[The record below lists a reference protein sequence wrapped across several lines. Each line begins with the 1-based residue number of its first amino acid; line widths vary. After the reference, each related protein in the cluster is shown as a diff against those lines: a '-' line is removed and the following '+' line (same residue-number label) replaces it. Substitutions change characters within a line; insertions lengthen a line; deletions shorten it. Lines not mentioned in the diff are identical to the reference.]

1 MLWNYKMS
9 CGDGN
14 RFVCGIKR
22 MAKHATFAPDKPT
35 NPGLHT
41 ENEKR
46 LSELMRLR
54 EQQDKGV
61 FEAPSMMFSASGGAG
76 IAAEADTEYQIP
88 QFTPWTAPS
97 TADYN
102 TLKKTK

>member
-1 MLWNYKMS
+1 MS

-35 NPGLHT
+35 NAGLHT

-46 LSELMRLR
+46 LSELLRLR

-61 FEAPSMMFSASGGAG
+61 FEAPSMMLESTSSAGAG
-76 IAAEADTEYQIP
+76 TGFGVP

-97 TADYN
+97 AADYN
-102 TLKKTK
+102 SLKKTN

>member
-1 MLWNYKMS
+1 MS

-22 MAKHATFAPDKPT
+22 MAKHTSFAPDKPT
-35 NPGLHT
+35 NAGLHT

-54 EQQDKGV
+54 EQQDMGV
-61 FEAPSMMFSASGGAG
+61 FEAPSMLLAPSGGVGTAF
-76 IAAEADTEYQIP
+76 DIP

>member
-1 MLWNYKMS
+1 MS

-22 MAKHATFAPDKPT
+22 MRKHTTFVPDKPT

-61 FEAPSMMFSASGGAG
+61 FEAPSMMLEVSGGAG
-76 IAAEADTEYQIP
+76 AIAEYDTPATTVP

-97 TADYN
+97 AALYN
-102 TLKKTK
+102 SLKKTN

>member
-1 MLWNYKMS
+1 MS

-22 MAKHATFAPDKPT
+22 MAKHISFAPDKPT
-35 NPGLHT
+35 NDGLHT

-61 FEAPSMMFSASGGAG
+61 FEAPSMFLAPSGGTGTAF
-76 IAAEADTEYQIP
+76 DVP
-88 QFTPWTAPS
+88 QFTPWISPS
-97 TADYN
+97 VADYN

>member
-1 MLWNYKMS
+1 MLCEYKMS

-22 MAKHATFAPDKPT
+22 MAKHAVFAPDKPT
-35 NPGLHT
+35 NAGLHT

-46 LSELMRLR
+46 LSELLRLR

-61 FEAPSMMFSASGGAG
+61 FEAPNTMLDTGMGVGAGGAG
-76 IAAEADTEYQIP
+76 ATFEVP

-97 TADYN
+97 AADYN
-102 TLKKTK
+102 TLKKTN

>member
-1 MLWNYKMS
+1 MLSEYKMS

-35 NPGLHT
+35 NTGLHT

-46 LSELMRLR
+46 LSELLRLR

-61 FEAPSMMFSASGGAG
+61 FEAPTTMLETDNMSSEGGGVGATF
-76 IAAEADTEYQIP
+76 AAP

-97 TADYN
+97 AADYN
-102 TLKKTK
+102 AFKKT

>member
-1 MLWNYKMS
+1 MS

-54 EQQDKGV
+54 EQQDMGV
-61 FEAPSMMFSASGGAG
+61 FEAPSMLLTPVGGAG
-76 IAAEADTEYQIP
+76 TTFDVP

-102 TLKKTK
+102 MLKKTN

>member
-1 MLWNYKMS
+1 MS

-54 EQQDKGV
+54 EQQDMGV
-61 FEAPSMMFSASGGAG
+61 FEAPSMLLAPVGGAG
-76 IAAEADTEYQIP
+76 TTFDVP

-102 TLKKTK
+102 MLKKTK

>member
-1 MLWNYKMS
+1 MS

-22 MAKHATFAPDKPT
+22 MAKHAAFAPDKPT
-35 NPGLHT
+35 NTGLHT

-46 LSELMRLR
+46 LSELLRLR

-61 FEAPSMMFSASGGAG
+61 FEAPTMIVETGAISGGVG
-76 IAAEADTEYQIP
+76 TP

-97 TADYN
+97 ASDYN
-102 TLKKTK
+102 TLKKTN